1 MAVAQDPLID
11 RIREILKPHF
21 PEDTVDVSL
30 SGVRDNVHVV
40 VVSRAFDNMG
50 EKQKQEYLW
59 DLLDK
64 SDLSDEEK
72 NRISLILAYSPD
84 DLK

>member
-1 MAVAQDPLID
+1 MAVAQDPLLD
-11 RIREILKPHF
+11 RIRGILRPHF
-21 PEDTVDVSL
+21 PHDTIDVSL

-40 VVSRAFDNMG
+40 VVSRVFDDMG
-50 EKQKQEYLW
+50 ERQKQEYLW
-59 DLLDK
+59 DLLDG

-84 DLK
+84 ELK